1 MKILIINFHYPP
13 STTAHSYRWS
23 LLRDYFLQHN
33 HSVDY
38 ICGGQASEYDKEN
51 GICRINFPYTIKKN
65 DIGLTQGIPI
75 KKNSFKLK
83 CISLSKYIY
92 RKFFGLMGCGT
103 GSHLLCMRFT
113 KGEK

>member
-1 MKILIINFHYPP
+1 MIINFHYPP

-38 ICGGQASEYDKEN
+38 ICGGQPSEYDEEN

-65 DIGLTQGIPI
+65 YVDLTQDIPI
-75 KKNSFKLK
+75 KK
-83 CISLSKYIY
+83 
-92 RKFFGLMGCGT
+92 
-103 GSHLLCMRFT
+103 
-113 KGEK
+113 